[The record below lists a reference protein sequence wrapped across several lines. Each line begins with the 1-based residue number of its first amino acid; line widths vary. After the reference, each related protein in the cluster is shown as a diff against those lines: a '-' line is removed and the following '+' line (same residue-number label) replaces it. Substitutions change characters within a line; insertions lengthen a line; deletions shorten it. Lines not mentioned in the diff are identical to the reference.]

1 MTEEGVEMGVAS
13 GRRVR
18 IGRVA
23 IGLTQKEFAKRC
35 GLRPW
40 LISVIER
47 GEHPITHD
55 LMRTIGEV
63 LAKETGGRIVDFFPF
78 FIPKDA
84 DNTGPGS
91 PPQNLVGNQARTD
104 EP

>member
-1 MTEEGVEMGVAS
+1 MSLAG

-23 IGLTQKEFAKRC
+23 IGLTQRQFAQLC

-63 LAKETGGRIVDFFPF
+63 LAKETGRSIVDFFPS
-78 FIPKDA
+78 FIPKST
-84 DNTGPGS
+84 DNPRPES
-91 PPQNLVGNQARTD
+91 AISQLVGNERTND
-104 EP
+104 GR